1 MTAAR
6 RIQRPKEHEPDEAI
20 REFIAQHK
28 SGIGKLIHGTF
39 EIRTLEEAEKLSTM
53 LANNYPAPERVSTGI
68 WELISNA
75 IEHGNLEIDY
85 AEKARLL
92 ENGLFADEV
101 ARRLSVSPYA
111 RRVATVEFKR
121 TKRAIRIRVADH
133 GKGFDFAK
141 YMNAT
146 TLSDGPNGRGILIA
160 SKFSFDK
167 VIYRSPGNIVDAII
181 DLEAPAAA

>member
-39 EIRTLEEAEKLSTM
+39 EIRTLDEAEKLSTM

-85 AEKARLL
+85 AEKAQLL
-92 ENGLFADEV
+92 ESGLFAGEI

-121 TKRAIRIRVADH
+121 TRTTIRIRVRDQ

-141 YMNAT
+141 YLNAT
-146 TLSDGPNGRGILIA
+146 TLSDGPNGRGIRIA
-160 SKFSFDK
+160 SKFSFDR
-167 VIYRSPGNIVDAII
+167 VVYRGRGNVVDAIVE
-181 DLEAPAAA
+181 LEDPAD